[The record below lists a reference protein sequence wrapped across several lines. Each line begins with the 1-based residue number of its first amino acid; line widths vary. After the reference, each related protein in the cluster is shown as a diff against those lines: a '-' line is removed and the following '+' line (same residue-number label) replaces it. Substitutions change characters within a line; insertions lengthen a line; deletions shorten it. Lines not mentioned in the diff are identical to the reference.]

1 MFWICLRFRV
11 FRFEFLFL
19 DRSSCEYLKP
29 KLWHICMSF
38 DNDNNTDNFYF
49 CFSYARQSINN
60 QRSSSWRVFVFLT
73 LALFVGLLC
82 VFLFGICNC
91 VCVCIIDNYEL
102 IIGLVLFKRIYGI
115 GIIYQ
120 FNKVG
125 VYHLHLGIQFSMGHL
140 RVILLLF
147 WLLLLLVACILSLT
161 IARVA

>member
-1 MFWICLRFRV
+1 MTHICLLITITIPITFT
-11 FRFEFLFL
+11 FASPTQGKALTINDL
-19 DRSSCEYLKP
+19 HLK
-29 KLWHICMSF
+29 S
-38 DNDNNTDNFYF
+38 F
-49 CFSYARQSINN
+49 CFSNFSTICRATV
-60 QRSSSWRVFVFLT
+60 RVFSICICVS
-73 LALFVGLLC
+73 VWVCVC
-82 VFLFGICNC
+82 VF
-91 VCVCIIDNYEL
+91 VCIIDNYEL
-102 IIGLVLFKRIYGI
+102 IIGLLLFKRIYGI

>member
-1 MFWICLRFRV
+1 MTRICLLITITIPITFT
-11 FRFEFLFL
+11 FASPTQGKALTINGL
-19 DRSSCEYLKP
+19 HLK
-29 KLWHICMSF
+29 SF
-38 DNDNNTDNFYF
+38 V
-49 CFSYARQSINN
+49 S
-60 QRSSSWRVFVFLT
+60 LT

-82 VFLFGICNC
+82 VFLVFVFVYLC
-91 VCVCIIDNYEL
+91 VCVCVCVFVCIIDNYEL
-102 IIGLVLFKRIYGI
+102 IIGLLLFKRIYGI

>member
-1 MFWICLRFRV
+1 M
-11 FRFEFLFL
+11 FLF
-19 DRSSCEYLKP
+19 D
-29 KLWHICMSF
+29 IC
-38 DNDNNTDNFYF
+38 
-49 CFSYARQSINN
+49 I
-60 QRSSSWRVFVFLT
+60 
-73 LALFVGLLC
+73 C
-82 VFLFGICNC
+82 VSVCLC
-91 VCVCIIDNYEL
+91 VCVCIIDNYVL